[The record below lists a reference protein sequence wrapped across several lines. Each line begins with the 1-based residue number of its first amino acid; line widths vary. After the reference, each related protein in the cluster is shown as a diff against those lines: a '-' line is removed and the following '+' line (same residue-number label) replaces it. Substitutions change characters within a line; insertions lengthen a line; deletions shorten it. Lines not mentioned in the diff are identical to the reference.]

1 MDREELSKVLSQPMQ
16 PQMVPH
22 LVGILKS
29 NNIGVEYLF
38 ELSLNGKKEISFR
51 AAWMLEYL
59 MVNKPQEF
67 LIHLPKLFY
76 ALPLVKNQSVIRHYS
91 KMVSLLTDK
100 KVNPIYLSPV
110 AVIDFNPVIELFF
123 SWLLDEYT
131 LVATKVHCMQTL
143 ANLSMRFQWIGNEL
157 LPTIAYLEPKESI
170 AFFARAK
177 VIKKTL
183 LKQSQSA

>member
-29 NNIGVEYLF
+29 NNIGIEDLF
-38 ELSLNGKKEISFR
+38 EISLNGKKEISFR

-59 MVNKPQEF
+59 MVNEPQDF
-67 LIHLPKLFY
+67 LTHLPTLFN
-76 ALPLVKNQSVIRHYS
+76 ALPLAKNQSVIRHYS

-100 KVNPIYLSPV
+100 QVNPIYLSPV
-110 AVIDFNPVIELFF
+110 AIVDFNPIIELFF
-123 SWLLDEYT
+123 SWLLDEGT

-143 ANLSMRFQWIGNEL
+143 ANLSMRFQWIGDEL
-157 LPTIAYLEPKESI
+157 LPTINYLEPKESV

-177 VIKKTL
+177 VVKKTL
-183 LKQSQSA
+183 LKQYRNA